1 VTERRPIDFHG
12 EALAELLEDQQMIR
26 LFKYKRRFK
35 SQRRAPLVGRLLRRR
50 LGIEQLCDE
59 CSKPYL
65 DRPDALPVEH
75 RVHGSAVALIF
86 EEYRFGKRQFYV
98 QLGRNA
104 AYGQRLL
111 VSTLFPED
119 HLKDAAIVAKMAKHY
134 IDKQKAPRL
143 VSRRKKSV
151 TG

>member
-1 VTERRPIDFHG
+1 
-12 EALAELLEDQQMIR
+12 MIR

-35 SQRRAPLVGRLLRRR
+35 PQRQAPLLGRFLRRK

-65 DRPDALPVEH
+65 DRPNALPVE
-75 RVHGSAVALIF
+75 RLVHGSAVALIF
-86 EEYRFGKRQFYV
+86 QEYRFGKQQFYV
-98 QLGRNA
+98 QFGRHA
-104 AYGQRLL
+104 ANGQRLL
-111 VSTLFPED
+111 VSTLLAED
-119 HLKDAAIVAKMAKHY
+119 HLKDATKVAEMAIHF
-134 IDKQKAPRL
+134 IDMQKAPRL